1 MHSAEASAN
10 SVAFCSEPLVRLGAK
25 RGGQLRL
32 KRCAMEPA
40 GMGQLEVAAID
51 VSGGGGGARLVHG
64 YASSSNLSAS
74 TEVTEEREPVQPKRV
89 RRTRG
94 SAVGLEACSG
104 DSEVQPSC
112 STRCGPTHV
121 PGLMISVLSGRQ

>member
-1 MHSAEASAN
+1 
-10 SVAFCSEPLVRLGAK
+10 
-25 RGGQLRL
+25 
-32 KRCAMEPA
+32 
-40 GMGQLEVAAID
+40 MGQLEVAAND

-89 RRTRG
+89 RRTRAG

-112 STRCGPTHV
+112 STRCEPMQL
-121 PGLMISVLSGRQ
+121 PGLLVRYLGGSGSSA